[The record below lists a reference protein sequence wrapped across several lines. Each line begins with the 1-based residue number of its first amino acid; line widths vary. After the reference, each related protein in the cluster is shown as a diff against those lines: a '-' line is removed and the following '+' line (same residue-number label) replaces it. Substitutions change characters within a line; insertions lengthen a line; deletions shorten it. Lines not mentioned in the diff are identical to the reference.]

1 MHDTQSTYALAPDAS
16 LDRRVTPIFIRLPL
30 PGRRCPYTGL
40 SRSTLNEL
48 IIPAPVNDWKPPVIS
63 KLLKKRGAARGVRLI
78 RYDSLMAYLDGL
90 ADDASPVMAADK
102 LCTGLAQHP
111 PSTGTPQIS

>member
-1 MHDTQSTYALAPDAS
+1 MHDTQSTSAPAPDAG
-16 LDRRVTPIFIRLPL
+16 LDLRVTPIFIRLPL

-48 IIPAPVNDWKPPVIS
+48 LISGPVNGFKPPVIS

-90 ADDASPVMAADK
+90 ADGASPVTA
-102 LCTGLAQHP
+102 TGKFPSQRAQANSGP
-111 PSTGTPQIS
+111 ETP